1 MKTYIK
7 FLINLFN
14 ISLLKIFIIFF
25 IIILITNIL
34 EQIEFFKNIDLSF
47 FYLFFL
53 SLLNTPSVL
62 FEILPFIFLLGTQVF
77 FIHLID
83 KNELQVFKYS
93 GLNNIKIIKILGL
106 YSFILGI
113 IMVIFFYNGSSI
125 LKNSYLLIKNN
136 YSDDN
141 KYLAVI
147 TENGLWIKDEIN
159 DNINESRRIDISN
172 VFSSNRLSLGNSFE
186 SGESITLG
194 LNFKKEKV
202 NVDNKIDKI
211 EEYIDFKLASVFRLD
226 EEKNIPTS
234 STLNKKNSNIFGE
247 FNFKPTRNISLGYNF
262 SLTDDL
268 NTFEYNS
275 LITKIEF
282 GNFITQ
288 FDYLEERGAV
298 GSTNIIENTT
308 KYNFDNQNSI
318 SFNTRRNR
326 KLDLTEYYD
335 LVYEYKNDCLVAGVK
350 YKKNYY
356 NDADIKPVEE
366 LFFSITI
373 VPLGTFSPD
382 KMALK

>member
-14 ISLLKIFIIFF
+14 ISLLKIFITFF

-159 DNINESRRIDISN
+159 DNINIINARQVNNEFLLNVSITMFNKDFDLVEVLQSERVDITSKKWKIFN
-172 VFSSNRLSLGNSFE
+172 PITLKGNSQSTLNELILHSNFDLQKIN
-186 SGESITLG
+186 SLFSNLSSLSIIDLITLRKSYMSLNYSVTDINSHLLKIVSYPVYLTLITIFSAIIMFNIGYQKNTFYKITLG
-194 LNFKKEKV
+194 IFLSVIIYYINNFLGVLGTNEK
-202 NVDNKIDKI
+202 
-211 EEYIDFKLASVFRLD
+211 
-226 EEKNIPTS
+226 IPV
-234 STLNKKNSNIFGE
+234 TLSIFL
-247 FNFKPTRNISLGYNF
+247 P
-262 SLTDDL
+262 
-268 NTFEYNS
+268 
-275 LITKIEF
+275 LIILSII
-282 GNFITQ
+282 NFI
-288 FDYLEERGAV
+288 
-298 GSTNIIENTT
+298 SII
-308 KYNFDNQNSI
+308 
-318 SFNTRRNR
+318 
-326 KLDLTEYYD
+326 KLNE
-335 LVYEYKNDCLVAGVK
+335 K
-350 YKKNYY
+350 
-356 NDADIKPVEE
+356 
-366 LFFSITI
+366 
-373 VPLGTFSPD
+373 
-382 KMALK
+382 

>member
-14 ISLLKIFIIFF
+14 ISLLKIFITFF

-159 DNINESRRIDISN
+159 DNINIINARQVNNEFLLNVSITKFNKDFDLVEVLQSERVDITSKKWKIFN
-172 VFSSNRLSLGNSFE
+172 PITLKGNSQSTLNELILHSNFDLQKIN
-186 SGESITLG
+186 SLFSNLSSLSIIDLITLRKSYISLNYSITDINSHLLKIVSYPLYLTLITIFSAVIMFNIGYQKNTFFKITLG
-194 LNFKKEKV
+194 IFLSVIIYYINNFLSVLGTNEK
-202 NVDNKIDKI
+202 
-211 EEYIDFKLASVFRLD
+211 
-226 EEKNIPTS
+226 IPV
-234 STLNKKNSNIFGE
+234 TLSIFL
-247 FNFKPTRNISLGYNF
+247 P
-262 SLTDDL
+262 
-268 NTFEYNS
+268 
-275 LITKIEF
+275 LIILSII
-282 GNFITQ
+282 NFI
-288 FDYLEERGAV
+288 
-298 GSTNIIENTT
+298 SII
-308 KYNFDNQNSI
+308 
-318 SFNTRRNR
+318 
-326 KLDLTEYYD
+326 KLNE
-335 LVYEYKNDCLVAGVK
+335 K
-350 YKKNYY
+350 
-356 NDADIKPVEE
+356 
-366 LFFSITI
+366 
-373 VPLGTFSPD
+373 
-382 KMALK
+382 

>member
-14 ISLLKIFIIFF
+14 ISLLKIFITFF

-159 DNINESRRIDISN
+159 DNINIINARQVNNEFLLNVSITKFNKDFDLVEVLQSERVDITSKKWKIFN
-172 VFSSNRLSLGNSFE
+172 PITLKGNSQSNLNELILHSNFDLQKIN
-186 SGESITLG
+186 SLFSNLSSLSIIDLITLRKSYMSLNYSVTDINSHLLKIVSYPVYLTLITIFSAIIMFNIGYQKNTFYKITLG
-194 LNFKKEKV
+194 IFLSVIIYYINNFLSVLGTNEK
-202 NVDNKIDKI
+202 
-211 EEYIDFKLASVFRLD
+211 
-226 EEKNIPTS
+226 IPV
-234 STLNKKNSNIFGE
+234 TLSIFL
-247 FNFKPTRNISLGYNF
+247 P
-262 SLTDDL
+262 
-268 NTFEYNS
+268 
-275 LITKIEF
+275 LIILSII
-282 GNFITQ
+282 NFI
-288 FDYLEERGAV
+288 
-298 GSTNIIENTT
+298 SII
-308 KYNFDNQNSI
+308 
-318 SFNTRRNR
+318 
-326 KLDLTEYYD
+326 KLNE
-335 LVYEYKNDCLVAGVK
+335 K
-350 YKKNYY
+350 
-356 NDADIKPVEE
+356 
-366 LFFSITI
+366 
-373 VPLGTFSPD
+373 
-382 KMALK
+382 

>member
-14 ISLLKIFIIFF
+14 ISLLKIFITFF

-136 YSDDN
+136 YADDN

-159 DNINESRRIDISN
+159 DNINIINARQVNNEFLLNVSITKFNKDFDLVEVLQSERVDITSKKWKIFN
-172 VFSSNRLSLGNSFE
+172 PITLKGNSQSTLNELILHSNFDLQKIN
-186 SGESITLG
+186 SLFSNLSSLSIIDLITLRKSYMSLNYSVTDINSHLLKIVSYPVYLTLITIFSAIIMFNIGYQKNTFYKITLG
-194 LNFKKEKV
+194 IFLSVIIYYINNFLSVLGTNEK
-202 NVDNKIDKI
+202 
-211 EEYIDFKLASVFRLD
+211 
-226 EEKNIPTS
+226 IPV
-234 STLNKKNSNIFGE
+234 TLSIFL
-247 FNFKPTRNISLGYNF
+247 P
-262 SLTDDL
+262 
-268 NTFEYNS
+268 
-275 LITKIEF
+275 LIILSII
-282 GNFITQ
+282 NFI
-288 FDYLEERGAV
+288 
-298 GSTNIIENTT
+298 SII
-308 KYNFDNQNSI
+308 
-318 SFNTRRNR
+318 
-326 KLDLTEYYD
+326 KLNE
-335 LVYEYKNDCLVAGVK
+335 K
-350 YKKNYY
+350 
-356 NDADIKPVEE
+356 
-366 LFFSITI
+366 
-373 VPLGTFSPD
+373 
-382 KMALK
+382 

>member
-14 ISLLKIFIIFF
+14 ISLLKIFITFF

-159 DNINESRRIDISN
+159 DNINIINARQVNNEFLLNVSITKFNKDFDLVEVLQSERVDITSKKWKIFN
-172 VFSSNRLSLGNSFE
+172 PITLKGNSQSTLNELILHSNFDLQKIN
-186 SGESITLG
+186 SLFSNLSSLSIIDLITLRKSYMSLNYSVTDINSHLLKIVSYPVYLTLITIFSAIIMFNIGYQKNTFYKITLG
-194 LNFKKEKV
+194 IFLSVIIYYINNFLSVLGTNEK
-202 NVDNKIDKI
+202 
-211 EEYIDFKLASVFRLD
+211 
-226 EEKNIPTS
+226 IPL
-234 STLNKKNSNIFGE
+234 TLSIFL
-247 FNFKPTRNISLGYNF
+247 P
-262 SLTDDL
+262 
-268 NTFEYNS
+268 
-275 LITKIEF
+275 LIILSII
-282 GNFITQ
+282 NFI
-288 FDYLEERGAV
+288 
-298 GSTNIIENTT
+298 SII
-308 KYNFDNQNSI
+308 
-318 SFNTRRNR
+318 
-326 KLDLTEYYD
+326 KLNE
-335 LVYEYKNDCLVAGVK
+335 K
-350 YKKNYY
+350 
-356 NDADIKPVEE
+356 
-366 LFFSITI
+366 
-373 VPLGTFSPD
+373 
-382 KMALK
+382 

>member
-47 FYLFFL
+47 FYLLFL

-62 FEILPFIFLLGTQVF
+62 FEILPFIFLLGTQIF

-83 KNELQVFKYS
+83 KNELKVFKYS

-125 LKNSYLLIKNN
+125 LKNSYLLIKNK

-159 DNINESRRIDISN
+159 DNINIINARQVNNEFLLNVSITKFNKDFDLVEVLQSEKVDITSKKWKIFN
-172 VFSSNRLSLGNSFE
+172 PITLKGNSQSTLNELILHSNFDLQKIN
-186 SGESITLG
+186 SLFSNLSSLSIIDLITLRKSYMSLNYSVTDINSHLLKIVSYPVYLTLITIFSAIIMFNIGYQKNTFFKITLG
-194 LNFKKEKV
+194 IFLSVIIYYINNFLSVLGTNEK
-202 NVDNKIDKI
+202 
-211 EEYIDFKLASVFRLD
+211 
-226 EEKNIPTS
+226 IPV
-234 STLNKKNSNIFGE
+234 TLSIFL
-247 FNFKPTRNISLGYNF
+247 P
-262 SLTDDL
+262 
-268 NTFEYNS
+268 
-275 LITKIEF
+275 LIILSII
-282 GNFITQ
+282 NFI
-288 FDYLEERGAV
+288 
-298 GSTNIIENTT
+298 SMI
-308 KYNFDNQNSI
+308 
-318 SFNTRRNR
+318 
-326 KLDLTEYYD
+326 KLNE
-335 LVYEYKNDCLVAGVK
+335 K
-350 YKKNYY
+350 
-356 NDADIKPVEE
+356 
-366 LFFSITI
+366 
-373 VPLGTFSPD
+373 
-382 KMALK
+382 

>member
-14 ISLLKIFIIFF
+14 ISLLKIFITFF

-113 IMVIFFYNGSSI
+113 ILVIFFYNGSSI

-159 DNINESRRIDISN
+159 DNINIINARQVNNEFLLNVSITKFNKDFDLVEVLQSERVDITSKKWKIFN
-172 VFSSNRLSLGNSFE
+172 PITLKGNSQSTLNELILHSNFDLQKIN
-186 SGESITLG
+186 SLFSNLSSLSIIDLITLRKSYMSLNYSVTDINSHLLKIVSYPVYLTLITIFSAIIMFNIGYQKNTFYKITLG
-194 LNFKKEKV
+194 IFLSVIIYYINNFLSVLGTNEK
-202 NVDNKIDKI
+202 
-211 EEYIDFKLASVFRLD
+211 
-226 EEKNIPTS
+226 IPV
-234 STLNKKNSNIFGE
+234 TLSIFL
-247 FNFKPTRNISLGYNF
+247 P
-262 SLTDDL
+262 
-268 NTFEYNS
+268 
-275 LITKIEF
+275 LIILSII
-282 GNFITQ
+282 NFI
-288 FDYLEERGAV
+288 
-298 GSTNIIENTT
+298 SII
-308 KYNFDNQNSI
+308 
-318 SFNTRRNR
+318 
-326 KLDLTEYYD
+326 KLNE
-335 LVYEYKNDCLVAGVK
+335 K
-350 YKKNYY
+350 
-356 NDADIKPVEE
+356 
-366 LFFSITI
+366 
-373 VPLGTFSPD
+373 
-382 KMALK
+382 